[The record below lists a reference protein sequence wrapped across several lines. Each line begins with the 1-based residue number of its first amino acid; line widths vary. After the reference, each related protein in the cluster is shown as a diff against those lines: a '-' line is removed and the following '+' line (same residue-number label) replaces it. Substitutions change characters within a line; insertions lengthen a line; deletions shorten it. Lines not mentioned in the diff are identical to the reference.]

1 MAVLTVD
8 DAPSPRFAEKL
19 ARLRKEKIPAVFF
32 VWGELAAG
40 AEDLLVEALAAGYRL
55 GNHSWTHPRFSDL
68 DEAGARY
75 EIERTDRLLAALYE
89 RAGVRWERKYFR
101 FPYFDRGGANGRE
114 AAFQRLLAERGYAAL
129 DAARL
134 DAAGAGAA
142 GAGAGAARR
151 DSLCDFDQ
159 MEYWLGQAGAPD
171 GLDRAETI
179 LSRIGGGHPAAA
191 DVILIHDH
199 AYSHDLFF
207 ACLDRYRELGLTFDL
222 P

>member
-8 DAPSPRFAEKL
+8 DAPSTRFAEKL
-19 ARLRKEKIPAVFF
+19 AWLRKEKIPAVFF

-40 AEDLLVEALAAGYRL
+40 AEDLLVEALDAGYPL

-75 EIERTDRLLAALYE
+75 EIERTDRLLASLYE

-101 FPYFDRGGANGRE
+101 FPYFDRGDANGGG
-114 AAFQRLLAERGYAAL
+114 AAFQRLLAEWGYEAL
-129 DAARL
+129 DSARQDAARQ
-134 DAAGAGAA
+134 DAARQDAE
-142 GAGAGAARR
+142 RR

-159 MEYWLGQAGAPD
+159 MEYWLGKAEAPD
-171 GLDRAETI
+171 GLDRPETI
-179 LSRIGGGHPAAA
+179 LSRIGGGHPADD

-199 AYSHDLFF
+199 QYSHDLFF
-207 ACLDRYRELGLTFDL
+207 RCLARYREAGIAFSL

>member
-75 EIERTDRLLAALYE
+75 EIERTDRLLAALHE

-101 FPYFDRGGANGRE
+101 FPYFDRGGANGGE

-134 DAAGAGAA
+134 SAARPGAAGAGAA
-142 GAGAGAARR
+142 RW
-151 DSLCDFDQ
+151 DSLCGFDQ
-159 MEYWLGQAGAPD
+159 MEYWLGNAAAPD
-171 GLDRAETI
+171 GLDRAEAI
-179 LSRIGGGHPAAA
+179 LGRLGPGHPAAD